1 MRASAIH
8 LRVDSVEAALKM
20 SVLGI
25 HPAEDAG
32 YLAIAAIAKDN
43 LSLGFD
49 VISDTVNPLE
59 ITRRLWV
66 QTAAACGAKLLNVE
80 VVCSDR
86 ALHRERVEARKSDI
100 EGLVVPGWQKVSNR
114 KFEPW
119 KGERLI
125 VDTSTESIGA
135 SAAAIVKKIASLR
148 SEA

>member
-8 LRVDSVEAALKM
+8 LRVDSVEEALKM
-20 SVLGI
+20 IVVGI
-25 HPAEDAG
+25 TPAEDAG
-32 YLAIAAIAKDN
+32 YLAIAASAKDN
-43 LSLGFD
+43 LSLGVD

-59 ITRRLWV
+59 ITRRLLV

-86 ALHRERVEARKSDI
+86 ALHRARVEARKRDI